1 MTIQRALIL
10 GICLILSV
18 VAFTQLLSLWWL
30 QQQLQQEIT
39 KQSGQ
44 LSKIVL
50 ARTAEKMQRNSK
62 VISGDAEQAPGA
74 DLKVNV
80 PELGA
85 STTVQADTEANNT
98 PSHATTTV
106 TKRIITT
113 NGNETAQEVRII
125 KVDGVKLDSQQPLP
139 EVLQLELAQTL
150 KELDELHAIGN
161 NASGAA
167 QPWVQ
172 QFSFES
178 ATQSQSLLEKYLN
191 YQLLALLVSLALA
204 LSLALW
210 LGYRFI
216 APLQQLVQGFRRLAK
231 GEAPV
236 QLNQSQGLAEYR
248 YVLSQFN
255 TASQQLAELA
265 THRAQL
271 AQQQQLIELGEISRG
286 LVHALRNP
294 IHTMALALE
303 QMPAVSDE
311 QQQLHKLIEQKM
323 QHINRTLTALLTLS
337 CDGVDRTEPV
347 SLNAVLQ
354 DIALEFSQA
363 KVHIQLEL
371 PNTVLIAGAEAELR
385 TIAHAV
391 ICNAVEASPEQ
402 GVVTVSLQKFD
413 DHIRLMVSDQ
423 GAGLGNDISAQLFQP
438 HISSKAEGAGMG
450 LYLCRRLLQRYYH
463 GDIALHNQLA
473 NVSAELAD
481 DEHNKITGC
490 IATITFGV
498 TP

>member
-1 MTIQRALIL
+1 MTIQRALL
-10 GICLILSV
+10 WGICLILAV
-18 VAFTQLLSLWWL
+18 VALSQLLSLWWL

-50 ARTAEKMQRNSK
+50 ARTAEKIQLNTK
-62 VISGDAEQAPGA
+62 VITLDDKNTAEPASAP
-74 DLKVNV
+74 DNT
-80 PELGA
+80 PT
-85 STTVQADTEANNT
+85 STTDTSGNT
-98 PSHATTTV
+98 TTTV

-113 NGNETAQEVRII
+113 SNGDEMAQEVRIF
-125 KVDGVKLDSQQPLP
+125 KVDSQQALP
-139 EVLQLELAQTL
+139 EVMQIELAETL
-150 KELDELHAIGN
+150 QELDELHAIGN
-161 NASGAA
+161 NGAA

-172 QFSFES
+172 RFNIDS
-178 ATQSQSLLEKYLN
+178 ASHSKAIIDKYLR

-216 APLQQLVQGFRRLAK
+216 APLQQLVQGFRRLAS

-236 QLNQSQGLAEYR
+236 QLDDSQGLAEYR
-248 YVLSQFN
+248 FVLNQFN
-255 TASQQLAELA
+255 TASQQLTDLA
-265 THRAQL
+265 AHRAQL

-303 QMPAVSDE
+303 QMPAVSE
-311 QQQLHKLIEQKM
+311 QQQQLHKLIEQKM

-337 CDGVDRTEPV
+337 CDGVDRSEQV

-363 KVHIQLEL
+363 KVQIQLAL
-371 PNTVLIAGAEAELR
+371 PATVLMAGAEAELR

-391 ICNAVEASPEQ
+391 ICNAVEASPER
-402 GVVTVSLQKFD
+402 GVVKVHLQKFD
-413 DHIRLMVSDQ
+413 DRIELMVSDQ
-423 GAGLGNDISAQLFQP
+423 GAGLSNDIIAQLFQP

-463 GDIALHNQLA
+463 GDITINNLSGNHLTEPA
-473 NVSAELAD
+473 NDNAVG
-481 DEHNKITGC
+481 GC
-490 IATITFGV
+490 MAKITFGV
-498 TP
+498 QA

>member
-1 MTIQRALIL
+1 MTIQRALIW
-10 GICLILSV
+10 GICLILAV
-18 VAFTQLLSLWWL
+18 VALSQLLSLWWL

-50 ARTAEKMQRNSK
+50 ARTAEKIQLNTQ
-62 VISGDAEQAPGA
+62 VITLDDGQPAAP
-74 DLKVNV
+74 
-80 PELGA
+80 A
-85 STTVQADTEANNT
+85 SRTSDQTAASASNIKSNISDN
-98 PSHATTTV
+98 ATTRV
-106 TKRIITT
+106 TKRIISTSH
-113 NGNETAQEVRII
+113 GDETAQEVHIF
-125 KVDGVKLDSQQPLP
+125 KVDSQQALP
-139 EVLQLELAQTL
+139 EVLQI
-150 KELDELHAIGN
+150 ELDETLQELDALHAIGN
-161 NASGAA
+161 NGAA

-172 QFSFES
+172 RFNIDS
-178 ATQSQSLLEKYLN
+178 ASQSKAIIDKYLR

-204 LSLALW
+204 LTLALW

-216 APLQQLVQGFRRLAK
+216 APLQQLVQGFRRLAS

-236 QLNQSQGLAEYR
+236 HLDASQGLTEYR
-248 YVLSQFN
+248 FVLSQFN
-255 TASQQLAELA
+255 AASQQLTDLA
-265 THRAQL
+265 AHRAQL

-303 QMPAVSDE
+303 QMPAVSDQ

-337 CDGVDRTEPV
+337 CDGVDRSEQV

-371 PNTVLIAGAEAELR
+371 PAPVLLAGAEAELR

-391 ICNAVEASPEQ
+391 ICNAVEASPEL
-402 GVVTVSLQKFD
+402 GVVKVRLQKFAD
-413 DHIRLMVSDQ
+413 RIELMVSDQ
-423 GAGLGNDISAQLFQP
+423 GAGLRSDITPQLFQP

-463 GDIALHNQLA
+463 GDIEINNLPVNHPNEPA
-473 NVSAELAD
+473 NDNRVG
-481 DEHNKITGC
+481 GC
-490 IATITFGV
+490 MAKITFGV
-498 TP
+498 QA

>member
-1 MTIQRALIL
+1 MTIQRALL
-10 GICLILSV
+10 WGICLILAV
-18 VAFTQLLSLWWL
+18 VAVSQLLSLWWL

-50 ARTAEKMQRNSK
+50 ARTAEKIQLNTK
-62 VISGDAEQAPGA
+62 IITLDDKNTAEPASAP
-74 DLKVNV
+74 D
-80 PELGA
+80 
-85 STTVQADTEANNT
+85 NT
-98 PSHATTTV
+98 PPATTDKSGNTTTTV
-106 TKRIITT
+106 TKRIITS
-113 NGNETAQEVRII
+113 NGDEMAQEVRIF
-125 KVDGVKLDSQQPLP
+125 KVDSQQALP
-139 EVLQLELAQTL
+139 EVMQIELAETL
-150 KELDELHAIGN
+150 QELDELHAIGN
-161 NASGAA
+161 NGAA

-172 QFSFES
+172 RFNIDS
-178 ATQSQSLLEKYLN
+178 ASHSKAIIDKYLR

-216 APLQQLVQGFRRLAK
+216 APLQQLVQGFRRLAS

-236 QLNQSQGLAEYR
+236 QLDDSQGLAEYR
-248 YVLSQFN
+248 FVLNQFN
-255 TASQQLAELA
+255 TASQQLTELA
-265 THRAQL
+265 AHRAQL

-303 QMPAVSDE
+303 QMPAMSE
-311 QQQLHKLIEQKM
+311 QQQQLHKLIEQKM

-337 CDGVDRTEPV
+337 CDGVDRSEQV

-363 KVHIQLEL
+363 KVQIQLDL
-371 PNTVLIAGAEAELR
+371 PATVLMAGAEAELR

-391 ICNAVEASPEQ
+391 ICNAVEASPEL
-402 GVVTVSLQKFD
+402 GVVKVQLQKFD
-413 DHIRLMVSDQ
+413 DRIELMVSDQ
-423 GAGLGNDISAQLFQP
+423 GAGLSNDIIAQLFQP

-463 GDIALHNQLA
+463 GDIAINNLPGNHPTEPA
-473 NVSAELAD
+473 NDNVVS
-481 DEHNKITGC
+481 GC
-490 IATITFGV
+490 MAKITFGV
-498 TP
+498 QA

>member
-1 MTIQRALIL
+1 MTIQRALL
-10 GICLILSV
+10 WGICLILAV
-18 VAFTQLLSLWWL
+18 VAVSQLLSLWWL

-50 ARTAEKMQRNSK
+50 ARTAEKIQLNTK
-62 VISGDAEQAPGA
+62 IITLDDKNTAEPASAP
-74 DLKVNV
+74 DNT
-80 PELGA
+80 PT
-85 STTVQADTEANNT
+85 STTDTSGNT
-98 PSHATTTV
+98 TTTV

-113 NGNETAQEVRII
+113 SNGDEMAQEVRIF
-125 KVDGVKLDSQQPLP
+125 KVDSQQALP
-139 EVLQLELAQTL
+139 EVMQIELAETL
-150 KELDELHAIGN
+150 QELDELHAIGN
-161 NASGAA
+161 NGAA

-172 QFSFES
+172 RFNIDS
-178 ATQSQSLLEKYLN
+178 ASHSKAIIDKYLR

-216 APLQQLVQGFRRLAK
+216 APLQQLVQGFRRLAS

-236 QLNQSQGLAEYR
+236 QLDDSQGLAEYR
-248 YVLSQFN
+248 FVLNQFN
-255 TASQQLAELA
+255 TASQQLTDLA
-265 THRAQL
+265 AHRAQL

-303 QMPAVSDE
+303 QMPAMSE
-311 QQQLHKLIEQKM
+311 QQQQLHKLIEQKM

-337 CDGVDRTEPV
+337 CDGVDRSEQV

-363 KVHIQLEL
+363 KVQIQLDL
-371 PNTVLIAGAEAELR
+371 PATVLMAGAEAELR

-391 ICNAVEASPEQ
+391 ICNAVEASPER
-402 GVVTVSLQKFD
+402 GVVKVHLQKFD
-413 DHIRLMVSDQ
+413 DRIELMVSDQ
-423 GAGLGNDISAQLFQP
+423 GAGLSNDIIAQLFQP

-463 GDIALHNQLA
+463 GDITINNLPVNHPTEPA
-473 NVSAELAD
+473 NDNVVS
-481 DEHNKITGC
+481 GC
-490 IATITFGV
+490 MAKITFGV
-498 TP
+498 QA

>member
-1 MTIQRALIL
+1 MTIQRALL
-10 GICLILSV
+10 WGICLILAV
-18 VAFTQLLSLWWL
+18 VALSQLLSLWWL

-50 ARTAEKMQRNSK
+50 ARTAEKIQLNTK
-62 VISGDAEQAPGA
+62 VITLDDKNTAEPASAP
-74 DLKVNV
+74 D
-80 PELGA
+80 
-85 STTVQADTEANNT
+85 NT
-98 PSHATTTV
+98 PPATTDNSGNTTTTV

-113 NGNETAQEVRII
+113 SNGDEMAQEVRIF
-125 KVDGVKLDSQQPLP
+125 KVDSQQALP
-139 EVLQLELAQTL
+139 EVMQIELAETL
-150 KELDELHAIGN
+150 QELDELHAIGN
-161 NASGAA
+161 NGAA

-172 QFSFES
+172 RFNIDS
-178 ATQSQSLLEKYLN
+178 ASHSKAIIDKYLR

-216 APLQQLVQGFRRLAK
+216 APLQQLVQGFRRLAS

-236 QLNQSQGLAEYR
+236 QLDDSQGLAEYR
-248 YVLSQFN
+248 FVLNQFN
-255 TASQQLAELA
+255 TASQQLTDLA
-265 THRAQL
+265 AHRAQL

-303 QMPAVSDE
+303 QMPAMSE
-311 QQQLHKLIEQKM
+311 QQQQLHKLIEQKM

-337 CDGVDRTEPV
+337 CDGVDRSEQV

-363 KVHIQLEL
+363 KVQIQLDL
-371 PNTVLIAGAEAELR
+371 PATVLMAGAEAELR

-391 ICNAVEASPEQ
+391 ICNAVEASPER
-402 GVVTVSLQKFD
+402 GVVKVHLQKFD
-413 DHIRLMVSDQ
+413 DRIELMVSDQ
-423 GAGLGNDISAQLFQP
+423 GAGLSNDIIAQLFQP

-463 GDIALHNQLA
+463 GDITINNLPVNHPTEQA
-473 NVSAELAD
+473 NDIAVG
-481 DEHNKITGC
+481 GC
-490 IATITFGV
+490 MAKITFGV
-498 TP
+498 QA

>member
-1 MTIQRALIL
+1 MTIQRALL
-10 GICLILSV
+10 WGICLILAV
-18 VAFTQLLSLWWL
+18 VALSQLLSLWWL

-50 ARTAEKMQRNSK
+50 ARTAEKIQLNTK
-62 VISGDAEQAPGA
+62 IITLDDKNTAEPASAP
-74 DLKVNV
+74 D
-80 PELGA
+80 
-85 STTVQADTEANNT
+85 NT
-98 PSHATTTV
+98 PPATTDKSGNTTTTV
-106 TKRIITT
+106 TKRIITS
-113 NGNETAQEVRII
+113 NGDEMAQEVRIF
-125 KVDGVKLDSQQPLP
+125 KVDSQQALP
-139 EVLQLELAQTL
+139 EVMQIELAETL
-150 KELDELHAIGN
+150 QELDELHAIGN
-161 NASGAA
+161 NGAA

-172 QFSFES
+172 RFNIDS
-178 ATQSQSLLEKYLN
+178 ASHSKAIIDKYLR

-216 APLQQLVQGFRRLAK
+216 APLQQLVQGFRRLAS

-236 QLNQSQGLAEYR
+236 QLDDSQGLAEYR
-248 YVLSQFN
+248 FVLNQFN
-255 TASQQLAELA
+255 TASQQLIDLA
-265 THRAQL
+265 AHRAQL

-303 QMPAVSDE
+303 QMPAMSE
-311 QQQLHKLIEQKM
+311 QQQQLHKLIEQKM

-337 CDGVDRTEPV
+337 CDGVDRSEQV

-363 KVHIQLEL
+363 KVQIQLDL
-371 PNTVLIAGAEAELR
+371 PATVLMAGAEAELR

-391 ICNAVEASPEQ
+391 ICNAVEASPER
-402 GVVTVSLQKFD
+402 GVVKVLLQKFD
-413 DHIRLMVSDQ
+413 DRIELMVSDQ
-423 GAGLGNDISAQLFQP
+423 GAGLSNDIIAQLFQP

-463 GDIALHNQLA
+463 GDITINNLPVNHPTEPA
-473 NVSAELAD
+473 NDNVVS
-481 DEHNKITGC
+481 GC
-490 IATITFGV
+490 MAKITFGV
-498 TP
+498 QA

>member
-1 MTIQRALIL
+1 MTIQRALL
-10 GICLILSV
+10 WGICLILAV
-18 VAFTQLLSLWWL
+18 VALSQLLSLWWL

-50 ARTAEKMQRNSK
+50 ARTAEKIQLNTK
-62 VISGDAEQAPGA
+62 VITLDDKNTAEPASAP
-74 DLKVNV
+74 D
-80 PELGA
+80 
-85 STTVQADTEANNT
+85 NT
-98 PSHATTTV
+98 PPATTDNSGNTTTTV

-113 NGNETAQEVRII
+113 SNGDEMAQEVRIF
-125 KVDGVKLDSQQPLP
+125 KVDSQQALP
-139 EVLQLELAQTL
+139 EVMQIELAETL
-150 KELDELHAIGN
+150 QELDELHAIGN
-161 NASGAA
+161 NGAA

-172 QFSFES
+172 RFNIDS
-178 ATQSQSLLEKYLN
+178 ASHSKAIIDKYLR

-216 APLQQLVQGFRRLAK
+216 APLQQLVQGFRRLAS

-236 QLNQSQGLAEYR
+236 QLDDSQGLAEYR
-248 YVLSQFN
+248 FVLNQFN
-255 TASQQLAELA
+255 TASQQLTDLA
-265 THRAQL
+265 AHRAQL

-303 QMPAVSDE
+303 QMPAVSE
-311 QQQLHKLIEQKM
+311 QQQQLHKLIEQKM

-337 CDGVDRTEPV
+337 CDGVDRSEQV

-363 KVHIQLEL
+363 KVQIQLDL
-371 PNTVLIAGAEAELR
+371 PATVLMAGAEAELR

-391 ICNAVEASPEQ
+391 ICNAVEASPER
-402 GVVTVSLQKFD
+402 GVVKVHLQKFD
-413 DHIRLMVSDQ
+413 DRIELMVSDQ
-423 GAGLGNDISAQLFQP
+423 GAGLSNDIIAQLFQP

-463 GDIALHNQLA
+463 GDITINNLSGNHLTEPA
-473 NVSAELAD
+473 NDNAVG
-481 DEHNKITGC
+481 GC
-490 IATITFGV
+490 MAKITFGV
-498 TP
+498 QA

>member
-1 MTIQRALIL
+1 MTIQRALL
-10 GICLILSV
+10 WGICLILAV
-18 VAFTQLLSLWWL
+18 VAVSQLLSLWWL

-50 ARTAEKMQRNSK
+50 ARTAEKIQLNTK
-62 VISGDAEQAPGA
+62 IITLDDKNTAEPASAP
-74 DLKVNV
+74 DNT
-80 PELGA
+80 PT
-85 STTVQADTEANNT
+85 STTDTSGNT
-98 PSHATTTV
+98 TTTV

-113 NGNETAQEVRII
+113 SNGDEMAQEVRIF
-125 KVDGVKLDSQQPLP
+125 KVDSQQALP
-139 EVLQLELAQTL
+139 EVMQIELAETL
-150 KELDELHAIGN
+150 QELDELHAIGN
-161 NASGAA
+161 NGAA

-172 QFSFES
+172 RFNIDS
-178 ATQSQSLLEKYLN
+178 ASHSKAIIDKYLR

-216 APLQQLVQGFRRLAK
+216 APLQQLVQGFRRLAS

-236 QLNQSQGLAEYR
+236 QLDDSQGLAEYR
-248 YVLSQFN
+248 FVLNQFN
-255 TASQQLAELA
+255 TASQQLTDLA
-265 THRAQL
+265 AHRAQL

-303 QMPAVSDE
+303 QMPAMSE
-311 QQQLHKLIEQKM
+311 QQQQLHKLIEQKM

-337 CDGVDRTEPV
+337 CDGVDRSEQV

-363 KVHIQLEL
+363 KVQIQLDL
-371 PNTVLIAGAEAELR
+371 PATVLMAGAEAELR

-391 ICNAVEASPEQ
+391 ICNAVEASPER
-402 GVVTVSLQKFD
+402 GVVKVHLQKFD
-413 DHIRLMVSDQ
+413 DRIELMVSDQ
-423 GAGLGNDISAQLFQP
+423 GAGLSNDIIAQLFQP

-463 GDIALHNQLA
+463 GDITINNLPGNHPTEPA
-473 NVSAELAD
+473 NDNVVS
-481 DEHNKITGC
+481 GC
-490 IATITFGV
+490 MAKITFGV
-498 TP
+498 QA

>member
-62 VISGDAEQAPGA
+62 VISGDAEEVPAEN
-74 DLKVNV
+74 LKVNV
-80 PELGA
+80 PERGA

-125 KVDGVKLDSQQPLP
+125 KVDGVKMDGGVKLDSQQPLP

-178 ATQSQSLLEKYLN
+178 ATQSQTLLEKYLN

-236 QLNQSQGLAEYR
+236 QLDQSQGLAEYR

-255 TASQQLAELA
+255 TASQQLTELA

-385 TIAHAV
+385 NHRP
-391 ICNAVEASPEQ
+391 C
-402 GVVTVSLQKFD
+402 GDLQCG
-413 DHIRLMVSDQ
+413 RSESRAR
-423 GAGLGNDISAQLFQP
+423 G
-438 HISSKAEGAGMG
+438 
-450 LYLCRRLLQRYYH
+450 RYR
-463 GDIALHNQLA
+463 
-473 NVSAELAD
+473 ELT
-481 DEHNKITGC
+481 K
-490 IATITFGV
+490 V
-498 TP
+498 R

>member
-1 MTIQRALIL
+1 MTIQRALL
-10 GICLILSV
+10 WGICLILAV
-18 VAFTQLLSLWWL
+18 VALSQLLSLWWL

-50 ARTAEKMQRNSK
+50 ARTAEKIQLNTK
-62 VISGDAEQAPGA
+62 VITLDDKNTAEPASAP
-74 DLKVNV
+74 D
-80 PELGA
+80 
-85 STTVQADTEANNT
+85 NT
-98 PSHATTTV
+98 PPATTDNSGNTTTTV

-113 NGNETAQEVRII
+113 SNGDEMAQEVRIF
-125 KVDGVKLDSQQPLP
+125 KVDSQQALP
-139 EVLQLELAQTL
+139 EVMQIELAETL
-150 KELDELHAIGN
+150 QELDELHAIGN
-161 NASGAA
+161 NGAA

-172 QFSFES
+172 RFNIDS
-178 ATQSQSLLEKYLN
+178 ASHSKAIIDKYLR

-216 APLQQLVQGFRRLAK
+216 APLQQLVQGFRRLAS

-236 QLNQSQGLAEYR
+236 QLDDSQGLAEYR
-248 YVLSQFN
+248 FVLNQFN
-255 TASQQLAELA
+255 TASQQLTDLA
-265 THRAQL
+265 AHRAQL

-303 QMPAVSDE
+303 QMPAMSE
-311 QQQLHKLIEQKM
+311 QQQQLHKLIEQKM

-337 CDGVDRTEPV
+337 CDGVDRSEQV

-363 KVHIQLEL
+363 KVQIQLDL
-371 PNTVLIAGAEAELR
+371 PATVLMAGAEAELR

-391 ICNAVEASPEQ
+391 ICNAVEASPER
-402 GVVTVSLQKFD
+402 GVVKVQLQKFD
-413 DHIRLMVSDQ
+413 DRIELMVSDQ
-423 GAGLGNDISAQLFQP
+423 GAGLSNDIIAQLFQP

-463 GDIALHNQLA
+463 GDITINNLPVNHPTEQA
-473 NVSAELAD
+473 NDIAVG
-481 DEHNKITGC
+481 GC
-490 IATITFGV
+490 MAKITFGV
-498 TP
+498 QA

>member
-1 MTIQRALIL
+1 MTIQRALL
-10 GICLILSV
+10 WGICLILAV
-18 VAFTQLLSLWWL
+18 VAVSQLLSLWWL

-50 ARTAEKMQRNSK
+50 ARTAEKIQLNTK
-62 VISGDAEQAPGA
+62 IITLDDKNTAEPASAP
-74 DLKVNV
+74 D
-80 PELGA
+80 
-85 STTVQADTEANNT
+85 NT
-98 PSHATTTV
+98 PPATTDTSGNTTTTV

-113 NGNETAQEVRII
+113 SNGDEMAQEVRIF
-125 KVDGVKLDSQQPLP
+125 KVDSQQALP
-139 EVLQLELAQTL
+139 EVMQIELAETL
-150 KELDELHAIGN
+150 QELDELHAIGN
-161 NASGAA
+161 NGAA

-172 QFSFES
+172 RFNIDS
-178 ATQSQSLLEKYLN
+178 ASHSKAIIDKYLR

-216 APLQQLVQGFRRLAK
+216 APLQQLVQGFRRLAS

-236 QLNQSQGLAEYR
+236 QLDDSQGLAEYR
-248 YVLSQFN
+248 FVLNQFN
-255 TASQQLAELA
+255 TASQQLTDLA
-265 THRAQL
+265 AHRAQL

-303 QMPAVSDE
+303 QMPAMSE
-311 QQQLHKLIEQKM
+311 QQQQLHKLIEQKM

-337 CDGVDRTEPV
+337 CDGVDRSEQV

-363 KVHIQLEL
+363 KVQIQLDL
-371 PNTVLIAGAEAELR
+371 PAAVLMAGAEAELR

-391 ICNAVEASPEQ
+391 ICNAVEASPER
-402 GVVTVSLQKFD
+402 GVVKVHLQKFD
-413 DHIRLMVSDQ
+413 DRIELMVSDQ
-423 GAGLGNDISAQLFQP
+423 GAGLSNDIIAQLFQP

-463 GDIALHNQLA
+463 GDITINNLPGNHPTEPA
-473 NVSAELAD
+473 NDNVVS
-481 DEHNKITGC
+481 GC
-490 IATITFGV
+490 MAKITFGV
-498 TP
+498 QA

>member
-1 MTIQRALIL
+1 MTIQRALL
-10 GICLILSV
+10 WGICLILAV
-18 VAFTQLLSLWWL
+18 VALSQLLSLWWL

-50 ARTAEKMQRNSK
+50 ARTAEKIQLNTK
-62 VISGDAEQAPGA
+62 VITLDDKNTAEPASAP
-74 DLKVNV
+74 DNT
-80 PELGA
+80 PT
-85 STTVQADTEANNT
+85 STTDTSGNT
-98 PSHATTTV
+98 TTTV

-113 NGNETAQEVRII
+113 SNGDEMAQEVRIF
-125 KVDGVKLDSQQPLP
+125 KVDSQQALP
-139 EVLQLELAQTL
+139 EVMQIELAETL
-150 KELDELHAIGN
+150 QELDELHAIGN
-161 NASGAA
+161 NGAA

-172 QFSFES
+172 RFNIDS
-178 ATQSQSLLEKYLN
+178 ASHSKAIIDKYLR

-216 APLQQLVQGFRRLAK
+216 APLQQLVQGFRRLAS

-236 QLNQSQGLAEYR
+236 QLDDSQGLAEYR
-248 YVLSQFN
+248 FVLNQFN
-255 TASQQLAELA
+255 TASQQLTDLA
-265 THRAQL
+265 AHRAQL

-303 QMPAVSDE
+303 QMPAVSE
-311 QQQLHKLIEQKM
+311 QQQQLHKLIEQKM

-337 CDGVDRTEPV
+337 CDGVDRSEQV

-363 KVHIQLEL
+363 KVQIQLDL
-371 PNTVLIAGAEAELR
+371 PATVLIAGAEAELR

-391 ICNAVEASPEQ
+391 ICNAVEASPER
-402 GVVTVSLQKFD
+402 GVVKVHLQKFD
-413 DHIRLMVSDQ
+413 DRI
-423 GAGLGNDISAQLFQP
+423 
-438 HISSKAEGAGMG
+438 
-450 LYLCRRLLQRYYH
+450 
-463 GDIALHNQLA
+463 
-473 NVSAELAD
+473 EL
-481 DEHNKITGC
+481 TG
-490 IATITFGV
+490 
-498 TP
+498 

>member
-1 MTIQRALIL
+1 MTIQRALL
-10 GICLILSV
+10 WGICLILAV
-18 VAFTQLLSLWWL
+18 VALSQLLSLWWL

-50 ARTAEKMQRNSK
+50 ARTAEKIQLNTK
-62 VISGDAEQAPGA
+62 VITLDDKNTEEPASAP
-74 DLKVNV
+74 D
-80 PELGA
+80 
-85 STTVQADTEANNT
+85 NT
-98 PSHATTTV
+98 PTATTDTSGNTTTTV

-113 NGNETAQEVRII
+113 SNGNEMAQEVRIF
-125 KVDGVKLDSQQPLP
+125 KVDSQQALP
-139 EVLQLELAQTL
+139 EVMQIELAETL
-150 KELDELHAIGN
+150 QELDELHAIGN
-161 NASGAA
+161 NGAA

-172 QFSFES
+172 RFNIDS
-178 ATQSQSLLEKYLN
+178 ASHSKAIIDKYLR

-216 APLQQLVQGFRRLAK
+216 APLQQLVQGFRRLAS

-236 QLNQSQGLAEYR
+236 QLDDSQGLAEYR
-248 YVLSQFN
+248 FVLSQFN
-255 TASQQLAELA
+255 TASQQLTDLA
-265 THRAQL
+265 AHRAQL

-303 QMPAVSDE
+303 QMPAVSE
-311 QQQLHKLIEQKM
+311 QQQQLHKLIEQKM

-337 CDGVDRTEPV
+337 CDGVDRSEQV

-363 KVHIQLEL
+363 KVQIQLDL
-371 PNTVLIAGAEAELR
+371 PATVLIAVAEAELR

-391 ICNAVEASPEQ
+391 ICNAVEASPER
-402 GVVTVSLQKFD
+402 GVVKVHLQKFD
-413 DHIRLMVSDQ
+413 DRIELMVSDQ
-423 GAGLGNDISAQLFQP
+423 GAGVSNDIIAQLFQP

-463 GDIALHNQLA
+463 GDITINNLSGNHPTEPA
-473 NVSAELAD
+473 NDNAVG
-481 DEHNKITGC
+481 GC
-490 IATITFGV
+490 MAKITFGV
-498 TP
+498 QA

>member
-1 MTIQRALIL
+1 
-10 GICLILSV
+10 
-18 VAFTQLLSLWWL
+18 
-30 QQQLQQEIT
+30 
-39 KQSGQ
+39 
-44 LSKIVL
+44 
-50 ARTAEKMQRNSK
+50 
-62 VISGDAEQAPGA
+62 
-74 DLKVNV
+74 
-80 PELGA
+80 
-85 STTVQADTEANNT
+85 
-98 PSHATTTV
+98 
-106 TKRIITT
+106 
-113 NGNETAQEVRII
+113 
-125 KVDGVKLDSQQPLP
+125 
-139 EVLQLELAQTL
+139 
-150 KELDELHAIGN
+150 
-161 NASGAA
+161 
-167 QPWVQ
+167 VQ

-191 YQLLALLVSLALA
+191 YQLLALLVSLVLA

-216 APLQQLVQGFRRLAK
+216 APLQQLVQGFRRLAR
-231 GEAPV
+231 GDSPV
-236 QLNQSQGLAEYR
+236 QLDHSQGLAEYR

-255 TASQQLAELA
+255 TASQQLTELA

-337 CDGVDRTEPV
+337 CDGVDRTDSV

-371 PNTVLIAGAEAELR
+371 PHTVLIAGAEAEIR

-402 GVVTVSLQKFD
+402 GVVTVNLQKFD

-423 GAGLGNDISAQLFQP
+423 GAGLRNDISAQLFQP

-473 NVSAELAD
+473 NVSAEHAD
-481 DEHNKITGC
+481 DAHHKVIGC